1 MSTPLLNFLRPLYQ
15 DLDGVSH
22 FDEVE
27 RIGAIAR
34 ALCDSDDPTFHQLIL
49 FHKLGRW
56 LDKVGNLSRAALA
69 TGISEAELRK
79 TVASIARLEAPQT
92 EAERAVAAA
101 IVIDASG
108 PRGLAERFAR
118 ARREGKSVVDIAK
131 AAMQESD
138 VSDWMS
144 AEARAM
150 VEERRRKRNEVC
162 EAVIADAYVRNTPA
176 R

>member
-1 MSTPLLNFLRPLYQ
+1 MSTSLLNFLRPLYQ

-34 ALCDSDDPTFHQLIL
+34 SLYNSNDPTFERLIF

-56 LDKVGNLSRAALA
+56 LQKVGNLSRAALA
-69 TGISEAELRK
+69 TGIAEADLRR
-79 TVASIARLEAPQT
+79 TAASIARLDDPQT

-101 IVIDASG
+101 ILIDAAG

-118 ARREGKSVVDIAK
+118 ARREGKSVVEVAQV
-131 AAMQESD
+131 AMSEND
-138 VSDWMS
+138 APDWMN
-144 AEARAM
+144 EKARAM
-150 VEERRRKRNEVC
+150 LAEKRKKRNEVC
-162 EAVIADAYVRNTPA
+162 DAILADAQAPKS
-176 R
+176 